1 MGPESQFIKSVHR
14 YIPAGVYWMK
24 NHNQYNGGI
33 PDVWYSGNRADLW
46 VEYKFIE
53 VPKRGETIID
63 LSGLLSALQQD
74 WLAARHAEGRN
85 VVVIVGSADGGVW
98 YDNLSWQIPIATKA
112 FLSRLADRKTLA
124 ANIHGTTSSLHNVT
138 SRDRGLSNRLNVHP
152 AVLLGGSTAR
162 RKKAAAAET

>member
-74 WLAARHAEGRN
+74 WLAARYAEGRN
-85 VVVIVGSADGGVW
+85 VAVIVGSVDGGVW
-98 YDNLSWQIPIATKA
+98 YDKLGWQVPIATKA

-124 ANIHGTTSSLHNVT
+124 ANIHGATSSLHNVA
-138 SRDRGLSNRLNVHP
+138 SRDRGLPDRLNVDP
-152 AVLLGGSTAR
+152 ALLPRGATTR
-162 RKKAAAAET
+162 RQKASAAQA